1 MTNLNVP
8 AALEARSFRLALAQI
23 NTTVGDL
30 EGNTAKIIEYIERAC
45 EMGADLVAFP
55 ELAVTGYP
63 PEDLLFKPSFI
74 ADNLRC
80 LEQIVAASTN
90 IAVVVGYVDARD
102 DLYNAAAFIADG
114 SLVSTYHKMY
124 LPNYGVFDEDRYF
137 QAGRKAYICNWRGV
151 NIGFNVCEDIW
162 FASGPTEAQ
171 SYNGA
176 HLIVNIN
183 ASPYH
188 RGKPEW
194 REKMLATRANDNGVV
209 LAYVNLVGGQDELVF
224 DGNSLIFNGQGEKL
238 SEGSQFAEQLLVQ
251 DLDMG
256 AVFRA
261 RLHDPR
267 QRKEKLLRGEM
278 LLGGLEV
285 ETIETADSYAI
296 LGSDGSITHD
306 PKPLLPTPQPA
317 DLYDTV
323 GEVYHAL
330 VLGTRDYVRKN
341 GFKRIV
347 LGLSGG
353 IDSALVA
360 TIAADALGAEN
371 VTVVSMPSQFS
382 SEGSK
387 SDAAQLAENLGLQYL
402 TVPIEQPLTA
412 TTRTLVA
419 VEDEISSGS
428 SDQFGLAEENLQARI
443 RGNILMTLSNK
454 YGWLVL
460 TTGNKSEMATGYS
473 TLYGDM
479 AGGFAVIKDVAKT
492 LVFQLCEYRNQL
504 AGREII
510 PNAIINKPPSAEL
523 RPDQLDTD
531 SLPPYATLDPILQA
545 YVEED
550 RSPAEIEAMGF
561 DHDLVRKVIALVDR
575 TEYKRRQSPPGIK
588 VTSRAFGRDRRL
600 PITNGYR
607 R

>member
-1 MTNLNVP
+1 MPNLNVP
-8 AALEARSFRLALAQI
+8 AALESRPFRLALAQI

-30 EGNTAKIIEYIERAC
+30 EGNTARIIEYIERARAV
-45 EMGADLVAFP
+45 GADLVAFP
-55 ELAVTGYP
+55 ELAITGYP

-80 LEQIVAASTN
+80 LERVAAAAVD
-90 IAVVVGYVDARD
+90 IAVIVGYVDARD
-102 DLYNAAAFIADG
+102 DLYNAAAFVANGKVAAI
-114 SLVSTYHKMY
+114 YHKMY

-137 QAGRKAYICNWRGV
+137 QAGRKAHICYWRGV
-151 NIGFNVCEDIW
+151 SIGFNVCEDIW

-188 RGKPEW
+188 RGKGDW
-194 REKMLATRANDNGVV
+194 REKMLATRASDNGVV

-224 DGNSLIFNGQGEKL
+224 DGNSLIFDGRGEKL
-238 SEGSQFAEQLLVQ
+238 AEASQFVEQLLVQ

-267 QRKEKLLRGEM
+267 QRKEKLMRGE
-278 LLGGLEV
+278 LLEGMSV
-285 ETIETADSYAI
+285 ESIDVPDDYEI
-296 LGSDGSITHD
+296 LGADGSISHD
-306 PKPLLPTPQPA
+306 PKPPLPSPQPPV
-317 DLYDTV
+317 LYDAI
-323 GEVYHAL
+323 GEVYTAL

-341 GFKRIV
+341 GFSRIV

-360 TIAADALGAEN
+360 AIATDALGAEN

-382 SEGSK
+382 SEHSK
-387 SDAAQLAENLGLQYL
+387 SDAALLAANFGLQYL
-402 TVPIEQPLTA
+402 TVPIEKPYIA
-412 TTRTLVA
+412 TIKTVA
-419 VEDEISSGS
+419 PVENEIRKHSSS
-428 SDQFGLAEENLQARI
+428 QFSLAEENLQARI

-492 LVFQLCEYRNQL
+492 LVFQLCEYRNLL
-504 AGREII
+504 AGHELI
-510 PNAIINKPPSAEL
+510 PHAIITKPPSAEL
-523 RPDQLDTD
+523 RPDQFDTD

-545 YVEED
+545 YVEDD

-561 DHDLVRKVIALVDR
+561 DPELVRRIIRLVDR
-575 TEYKRRQSPPGIK
+575 TEYKRRQAPPGIK
-588 VTSRAFGRDRRL
+588 ITPRAFGRDRRL

-607 R
+607 G

>member
-1 MTNLNVP
+1 MPNLNVP
-8 AALEARSFRLALAQI
+8 AALESRPFRLALAQI

-30 EGNTAKIIEYIERAC
+30 EGNTTRIIEYIQRARAV
-45 EMGADLVAFP
+45 GADLVAFP
-55 ELAVTGYP
+55 ELAITGYP

-80 LEQIVAASTN
+80 LERVAAAAED

-102 DLYNAAAFIADG
+102 DLYNAAAFVANGKVEAI
-114 SLVSTYHKMY
+114 YHKMY

-137 QAGRKAYICNWRGV
+137 QAGRKAYICYWRGV
-151 NIGFNVCEDIW
+151 SIGFNVCEDIW

-188 RGKPEW
+188 RGKGDW
-194 REKMLATRANDNGVV
+194 REKMLATRASDNGVV

-224 DGNSLIFNGQGEKL
+224 DGNSLIFDGRGEKL
-238 SEGSQFAEQLLVQ
+238 AEASQFAEQLLVQ
-251 DLDMG
+251 DIDMG

-267 QRKEKLLRGEM
+267 QRKEKLLRGE
-278 LLGGLEV
+278 LLLEGMPV
-285 ETIETADSYAI
+285 ETVALPDDYEI
-296 LGSDGSITHD
+296 LGADGSISHD
-306 PKPLLPTPQPA
+306 PKPPLTTPQPPV
-317 DLYDTV
+317 LYDAI
-323 GEVYHAL
+323 GEVYAAL
-330 VLGTRDYVRKN
+330 VLGVGDYVRKN
-341 GFKRIV
+341 GFSRVV

-360 TIAADALGAEN
+360 AIAADALGPEN

-382 SEGSK
+382 SEHSK
-387 SDAAQLAENLGLQYL
+387 SDAALLAANFGLQYL
-402 TVPIEQPLTA
+402 TVPIEQPYIA
-412 TTRTLVA
+412 TIKTVA
-419 VEDEISSGS
+419 PVEDEISKGS
-428 SDQFGLAEENLQARI
+428 SDQFSLAEENLQARI

-504 AGREII
+504 AGRELI
-510 PNAIINKPPSAEL
+510 PQAIIIKPPSAEL

-545 YVEED
+545 YVEDD

-561 DHDLVRKVIALVDR
+561 DPDLVRRIIRLVDR
-575 TEYKRRQSPPGIK
+575 TEYKRRQAPPGIK
-588 VTSRAFGRDRRL
+588 ITPRAFGRDRRL

-607 R
+607 G